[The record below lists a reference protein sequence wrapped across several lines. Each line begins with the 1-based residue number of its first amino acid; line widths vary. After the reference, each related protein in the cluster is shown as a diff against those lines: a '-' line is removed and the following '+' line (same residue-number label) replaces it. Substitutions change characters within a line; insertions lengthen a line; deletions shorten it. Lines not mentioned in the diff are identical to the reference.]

1 MCVQMYVKYVQ
12 IQIGDNINMKKIK
25 ILSCAGIL
33 ASLLLAGCGDK
44 ENTNT
49 PVVTPPEVEE
59 KSDVPLVFVFSGQS
73 NMEGQTNFG
82 INGDTSYLT
91 KAFQDLGI
99 TDGDSCITGINSVMT
114 SYYGNGYGELSRDN
128 YNTGGQSNASQQPH
142 ASNTEDKIKGKFLP
156 TKVGMG
162 HSDSQMGPELGCA
175 YALKDVGDADKPI
188 YFVKM
193 ASSGSGFAQ
202 SGSSAEG
209 KNWEVKTADGTPVEH
224 NLYVDFLKPFLQNN
238 LDWIEETT
246 GKKPVIKA
254 WCWHQGESDGGEEAK
269 RNAYARRLADLIDAF
284 RTDFASYADD
294 ENGKNIAFVDGMPY
308 EGGTM
313 LVSNPADAKALNDIK
328 KAAADPN
335 DKRYIVD
342 TYANVEEKTDA
353 NLLKVSGD
361 GSTQG
366 VHYNT
371 KDSFRLGMAYGKVIL
386 DNILKD

>member
-1 MCVQMYVKYVQ
+1 MCVQMYVKYIQ

-44 ENTNT
+44 EKTNT

-59 KSDVPLVFVFSGQS
+59 KSDAPLVFVFSGQS

-82 INGDTSYLT
+82 TNGDTSYLT

-175 YALKDVGDADKPI
+175 YALKDVGTSDKPI

-254 WCWHQGESDGGEEAK
+254 WCWHQGESDGGEQAK
-269 RNAYARRLADLIDAF
+269 RDAYARRLADMIDAF
-284 RTDFASYADD
+284 RTDFSSYADD
-294 ENGKNIAFVDGMPY
+294 TNGKNIAFIDGMTF

-313 LVSNPADAKALNDIK
+313 LAGAADAKALNEIK
-328 KAAADPN
+328 KNAADKN
-335 DKRYIVD
+335 DNRYIVD
-342 TYANVEEKTDA
+342 TYANAEEKTDA

-371 KDSFRLGMAYGKVIL
+371 KDCFRLGMAYGKVIL

>member
-1 MCVQMYVKYVQ
+1 
-12 IQIGDNINMKKIK
+12 MKNFRKS
-25 ILSCAGIL
+25 ILLGVAFL
-33 ASLLLAGCGDK
+33 AMSVTGCNNNAEPTSK
-44 ENTNT
+44 E
-49 PVVTPPEVEE
+49 PEKE
-59 KSDVPLVFVFSGQS
+59 DRPIVFVFSGQS

-82 INGDTSYLT
+82 KSKTDTTYLD
-91 KAFQDLGI
+91 KAFETLGI
-99 TDGDSCITGINSVMT
+99 TDGEGCKTGLDSVLT
-114 SYYGNGYGELSRDN
+114 SYYGNGYGELDVNN
-128 YNTGGQSNASQQPH
+128 YNTGGQKTASQQPH

-175 YALKDVGDADKPI
+175 YALKDKGTAENPI

-202 SGSSAEG
+202 SGDSAKG

-224 NLYVDFLKPFLQNN
+224 NLYSDFLKPFLQNN

-246 GKKPVIKA
+246 GKKPIIKG
-254 WCWHQGESDGGEEAK
+254 WLWHQGESDGGEKAK
-269 RNAYARRLADLIDAF
+269 RDAYARRLADLIEAF
-284 RTDFASYADD
+284 RTDFAGYSKKEDA
-294 ENGKNIAFVDGMPY
+294 EGKQIAFIDGMTF

-313 LVSNPADAKALNDIK
+313 LAGAADAKALNEIK
-328 KAAADPN
+328 LAAADAN

-342 TYANVEEKTDA
+342 TYANEEHVDA

-371 KDSFRLGMAYGKVIL
+371 KDSFRLGMAYGKVIIDNNLL
-386 DNILKD
+386 D

>member
-1 MCVQMYVKYVQ
+1 
-12 IQIGDNINMKKIK
+12 MKNLKK
-25 ILSCAGIL
+25 
-33 ASLLLAGCGDK
+33 LLLVSVGFLAMTATGCNNGGNTSK
-44 ENTNT
+44 E
-49 PVVTPPEVEE
+49 PEKE
-59 KSDVPLVFVFSGQS
+59 DRPIVFVFSGQS

-82 INGDTSYLT
+82 KGGTDTTYLDN
-91 KAFQDLGI
+91 AFKTLGI
-99 TDGDSCITGINSVMT
+99 EDGQDCKTGIESVLT
-114 SYYGNGYGELSRDN
+114 SFYGNGYGELSRND
-128 YNTGGQSNASQQPH
+128 YNTGGQTRADQQPH

-175 YALKDVGDADKPI
+175 YALKDKATAEQPI

-209 KNWEVKTADGTPVEH
+209 KNWEVKTEDGTPVEH
-224 NLYVDFLKPFLQNN
+224 NLFSDFLKPFLQNN
-238 LDWIEETT
+238 LDTIEQET
-246 GKKPVIKA
+246 GKKPIIKG
-254 WCWHQGESDGGEEAK
+254 WLWHQGESDGGEKAK
-269 RNAYARRLADLIDAF
+269 RDAYARRLADLIAEF
-284 RTDFASYADD
+284 RTTFAEYSAKDD
-294 ENGKNIAFVDGMPY
+294 AEGKEIAFIDGMTF

-313 LVSNPADAKALNDIK
+313 LAGADDAKALNEIK
-328 KAAADPN
+328 LAAADAN

-342 TYANVEEKTDA
+342 TYANEEHVDD
-353 NLLKVSGD
+353 NLLTVSGD

-386 DNILKD
+386 DNNLLD